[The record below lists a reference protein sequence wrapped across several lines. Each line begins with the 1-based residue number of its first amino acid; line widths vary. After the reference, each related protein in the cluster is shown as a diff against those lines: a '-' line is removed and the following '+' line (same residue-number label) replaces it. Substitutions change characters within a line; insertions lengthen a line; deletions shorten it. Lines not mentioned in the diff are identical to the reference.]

1 MKQIYD
7 FERFTPPILNENML
21 RRELERRAER
31 RRTVL
36 LVLAGAL
43 FQVLFVLFGLLCWET
58 VPALALGSIC
68 FAIISVIGNCVIA
81 IVYAQ
86 KGGADNVGCT
96 N

>member
-1 MKQIYD
+1 MKQTYD

-21 RRELERRAER
+21 RQELERRAER

-36 LVLAGAL
+36 LVMAGAL
-43 FQVLFVLFGLLCWET
+43 FQVLFILFGLLCWET

-68 FAIISVIGNCVIA
+68 FAIISVIGSGVIA